1 MILVD
6 SSVWISFL
14 NGVNSAEVA
23 FLAACIADDRPL
35 VIPGLVRTEVLVGA
49 RTEADALRMSQSLSA
64 YPLVPEATADDY
76 ERAAAIHRTC
86 RGRGYTIR
94 SAIDCLI
101 AQLCLRDGYEL
112 LAKDRDF
119 DAISRVFPLRLA
131 PTHLMIHEPGS
142 SYAANR
148 GHARGRQSHTPR
160 RRADGNQ
167 GSGA

>member
-14 NGVNSAEVA
+14 NGVNSAEAA
-23 FLAACIADDRPL
+23 FLAVCIAEDRPL
-35 VIPGLVRTEVLVGA
+35 ILPGLVRTEVLLGA

-64 YPLVPEATADDY
+64 YPLVPEATAADY

-86 RGRGYTIR
+86 RGRGHTVR

-119 DAISRVFPLRLA
+119 DAISSAFPLRRV
-131 PTHLMIHEPGS
+131 PTRLMVHEPGVG
-142 SYAANR
+142 YAAKTAAVTR
-148 GHARGRQSHTPR
+148 TDA
-160 RRADGNQ
+160 
-167 GSGA
+167 

>member
-14 NGVNSAEVA
+14 NGVNSAEAA
-23 FLAACIADDRPL
+23 FLAVCIAQDRSL
-35 VIPGLVRTEVLVGA
+35 IIPGLVRTEVLVGA

-64 YPLVPEATADDY
+64 YPLVPEPTPADY
-76 ERAAAIHRTC
+76 ERAAAIYRTC
-86 RGRGYTIR
+86 RARGHAIR

-119 DAISRVFPLRLA
+119 DAIGSEFPLQRISTRL
-131 PTHLMIHEPGS
+131 MVHEAGIG
-142 SYAANR
+142 YAAKA
-148 GHARGRQSHTPR
+148 GALART
-160 RRADGNQ
+160 DI
-167 GSGA
+167 

>member
-14 NGVNSAEVA
+14 NGVNSAEAA
-23 FLAACIADDRPL
+23 FLAACIAEDRPL
-35 VIPGLVRTEVLVGA
+35 VIPGLVRTELLVGA
-49 RTEADALRMSQSLSA
+49 RTDADALRMSQSLSA
-64 YPLVPEATADDY
+64 YPLVPEATPADY
-76 ERAAAIHRTC
+76 ERAAAIYRTC

-119 DAISRVFPLRLA
+119 DAISRAFPLRRA
-131 PTHLMIHEPGS
+131 PTHLMRHEPGIN
-142 SYAANR
+142 YAANR
-148 GHARGRQSHTPR
+148 GHARGRRSQTPR

>member
-14 NGVNSAEVA
+14 NGVNSAEAA
-23 FLAACIADDRPL
+23 FLAVCIAEDRPL
-35 VIPGLVRTEVLVGA
+35 IIPGFVRTEVLSGA

-64 YPLVPEATADDY
+64 YPLVPEPTPVDY
-76 ERAAAIHRTC
+76 DRAAAIYRTC
-86 RGRGYTIR
+86 RARGFTIR

-119 DAISRVFPLRLA
+119 DAISRAFPLRRVPTRLMLHDPGIGYAVKPIAVA
-131 PTHLMIHEPGS
+131 P
-142 SYAANR
+142 
-148 GHARGRQSHTPR
+148 
-160 RRADGNQ
+160 ADV
-167 GSGA
+167 

>member
-14 NGVNSAEVA
+14 NGVNSAEAA
-23 FLAACIADDRPL
+23 FLAVCIAEDRPL

-49 RTEADALRMSQSLSA
+49 RTEADALRLSQSLSA
-64 YPLVPEATADDY
+64 YPLVPEATPADY
-76 ERAAAIHRTC
+76 EQAAAIYRTC

-112 LAKDRDF
+112 LAQDRDF
-119 DAISRVFPLRLA
+119 DAISRAFPLRRA
-131 PTHLMIHEPGS
+131 PAHLVLHEPGIN
-142 SYAANR
+142 YAANR
-148 GHARGRQSHTPR
+148 GRARGRPPGSGPR
-160 RRADGNQ
+160 RSSSA
-167 GSGA
+167 